1 MLVSLI
7 ANMTDSFVC
16 LACVEKTEHTLIS
29 GFQQMLKGVRVGY
42 MHVDVHVVCV
52 HACTCT
58 CTCVL
63 IGMVAT
69 FVA

>member
-16 LACVEKTEHTLIS
+16 LARVEKTEHTVTG

-42 MHVDVHVVCV
+42 MYVHVHVVCV
-52 HACTCT
+52 HACT